1 MIESL
6 LILAA
11 CIVCISLILFFQRKL
26 QFSFS
31 DHYFHVGM
39 VRAIQSNKH
48 RFVAEHPNFLVERNF
63 AYPQLYHWILS
74 FLPED
79 AYLKKH
85 YLINLTFSL
94 LSFVTAELLLWFLFR
109 DMFETPAIEIPLCGL
124 LLATTPIFYL
134 PWNARNMG
142 LSPRSLGVLL
152 GQAFSLLV
160 LYNLLH
166 FSWLITGFILFIAI
180 LSVLSS
186 QFTTQYIVFSS
197 LLISVLFL
205 HVWPLTVLFFSF
217 FIPWI
222 FMPSVMNK
230 YFRGQLWHKYIF
242 SKYLSREYVLSA
254 RYSIWRD
261 LAGDILRQF
270 KRNKKAA
277 IIYTYTNPFLLLIW
291 AIPLFF
297 PVLIIDGLHAQT
309 DPLKRQ
315 LLLFNS
321 LGLLLFVV
329 FSFRKTRFLGEPER
343 YVEFFVPTILLQ
355 FFLMHA
361 PMETVLVAGII
372 LYSLICLTILFWIQY
387 RSGSKTIAQRQK
399 SFDRLFEVSLNDMR
413 KGSRL
418 LSNSWHVLR
427 RFYGTDIKTFTPC
440 FTGMKTGEI
449 ALTDIFK
456 ESFIYMDATCIDP
469 IMSLYPIDFCIVDT
483 EVLGGAE
490 WQRRMED
497 GAGTRLTQVDHFILY
512 KLDPQR
518 RNGKS
523 GQEQLL

>member
-1 MIESL
+1 MVESL
-6 LILAA
+6 IILTVS
-11 CIVCISLILFFQRKL
+11 IVGILLILFFQRKL
-26 QFSFS
+26 QFTFS

-39 VRAIQSNKH
+39 VRAIQANRH
-48 RFVAEHPNFLVERNF
+48 RFVAEHPNFLVEKNF

-74 FLPED
+74 FLPEK
-79 AYLKKH
+79 AYVKRH
-85 YLINLTFSL
+85 YLINLTTSL
-94 LSFVTAELLLWFLFR
+94 LSFATAELLLWFLFR
-109 DMFETPAIEIPLCGL
+109 DMFERPVLEIPLCGL

-152 GQAFSLLV
+152 GQAFTLLV
-160 LYNLLH
+160 LYNLFH
-166 FSWLITGFILFIAI
+166 FDWLITGLILLIAI

-197 LLISVLFL
+197 LLISVFFLHIWPLAVLFL
-205 HVWPLTVLFFSF
+205 SF

-242 SKYLSREYVLSA
+242 SKYLSREYVLAA

-261 LAGDILRQF
+261 FAGDIFRQF

-277 IIYTYTNPFLLLIW
+277 IIYTYTNPFLLLVW

-297 PVLIIDGLHAQT
+297 PVLVISFLHPHSDT
-309 DPLKRQ
+309 VNGK

-355 FFLMHA
+355 FFLMH
-361 PMETVLVAGII
+361 PRMETLVVIGIV
-372 LYSLICLTILFWIQY
+372 LYSLFCLAILFWIQY
-387 RSGSKTIAQRQK
+387 RSGSKTTAQRQK
-399 SFDRLFEVSLNDMR
+399 AFDRLFEVSLNDMQN
-413 KGSRL
+413 GSRL
-418 LSNSWHVLR
+418 LSNSWHVMR

-469 IMSLYPIDFCIVDT
+469 ITATYTIDFCIVDT
-483 EVLGGAE
+483 EVVGGAE

-497 GAGTRLTQVDHFILY
+497 GIGTRLAQVDQFTMY
-512 KLDPQR
+512 KINSNHG
-518 RNGKS
+518 NG
-523 GQEQLL
+523 